1 MSPRDTQ
8 RHKVYAAEHGLFGWG
23 QTIPNG
29 DLQQTV
35 NDILDKRPIRSR
47 WGSRSVEVRLGRGG
61 GWSWDNASLISL
73 GVDVRNEW
81 SICHELAHQ
90 LNRSSYAAHGPEFAG
105 LMLFLVGTVMGDKHR
120 KDLLAAYR
128 ANKVK
133 RSNAAIPEVRS
144 TVPPTRVERARTAKK
159 KSREEALNKINRW
172 IADGT
177 VSKADLRRAADSTAV
192 RRRAATKR

>member
-8 RHKVYAAEHGLFGWG
+8 RHKVYAAEHSLFGWG

-47 WGSRSVEVRLGRGG
+47 WGTKSVEVRLSRGG
-61 GWSWDNASLISL
+61 GRSSQYGVIWL
-73 GVDVRNEW
+73 GTQGRNPW
-81 SICHELAHQ
+81 VICHELAHE
-90 LNRSSYAAHGPEFAG
+90 LTPTRYAAHGPEFAG
-105 LMLFLVGTVMGDKHR
+105 IMLFLVGTVMGDKHR

-128 ANKVK
+128 ENKVK

-144 TVPPTRVERARTAKK
+144 NVPATRVEQARVQKK
-159 KSREEALNKINRW
+159 RKSEAALVQINRW
-172 IADGT
+172 ISEGVVT
-177 VSKADLRRAADSTAV
+177 KADLRRAADSTAV
-192 RRRAATKR
+192 RRRAASKR